1 MENQI
6 DWKKECEKIAS
17 EIVEDVC
24 HKFVGNE
31 KIELHITP
39 TLKPGPV
46 YGRLA
51 YTRYPDKQRTVI
63 IEYSIIPR
71 SEIKLDKEVLYQIAL
86 DKMLNICA
94 MECWQEHKSSLE
106 FANTLCNFAEHAV
119 GEELDR
125 IFSVT
130 ATANPDKYPIWKTHG
145 HAVRKIDP
153 TRMVK
158 ALDIKDIDLL

>member
-1 MENQI
+1 
-6 DWKKECEKIAS
+6 
-17 EIVEDVC
+17 
-24 HKFVGNE
+24 
-31 KIELHITP
+31 
-39 TLKPGPV
+39 
-46 YGRLA
+46 
-51 YTRYPDKQRTVI
+51 
-63 IEYSIIPR
+63 
-71 SEIKLDKEVLYQIAL
+71 
-86 DKMLNICA
+86 MLNICA
-94 MECWQEHKSSLE
+94 MECWQKHKSSLE

>member
-94 MECWQEHKSSLE
+94 MECWQKHKSSLE

-125 IFSVT
+125 IFSEI
-130 ATANPDKYPIWKTHG
+130 ATANSDKYPIWKTHG
-145 HAVRKIDP
+145 HA
-153 TRMVK
+153 
-158 ALDIKDIDLL
+158 ALPLCERLKEFDEWEKRRNSK